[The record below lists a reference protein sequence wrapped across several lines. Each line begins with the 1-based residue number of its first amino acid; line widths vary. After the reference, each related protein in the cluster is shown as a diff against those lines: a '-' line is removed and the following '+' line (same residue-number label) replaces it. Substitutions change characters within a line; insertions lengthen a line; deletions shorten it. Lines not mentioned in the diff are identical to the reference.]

1 MRDDRIDEHKHEPSP
16 PAPTSAVVQ
25 EKSQAHTARTL
36 RNRLKTVV
44 APFTV
49 FLLCYGLAT
58 TCTLMGELPINVV
71 GGVEKDNH
79 LRRDFEYMNPRA
91 LRSGGRAE
99 SRTD

>member
-1 MRDDRIDEHKHEPSP
+1 M
-16 PAPTSAVVQ
+16 
-25 EKSQAHTARTL
+25 
-36 RNRLKTVV
+36 

-91 LRSGGRAE
+91 LRSPLLHRERQIATAWVVE
-99 SRTD
+99 LY